1 MTAADQATAARN
13 APRVTV
19 VLLVDPAAR
28 VNPVV
33 LASKAELVI
42 KALVESP
49 VLLVLTEPL
58 VTRAPVVPKVAAD
71 PLDRLGRRVSS
82 HLK

>member
-1 MTAADQATAARN
+1 M
-13 APRVTV
+13 

-71 PLDRLGRRVSS
+71 PLDRLARKVSS
-82 HLK
+82 RLK